1 MYTFFFNSIVKLCKK
16 VGKIDTPKIAQN
28 QLLEKTFLSLDLHI
42 SKNILQT
49 GKANVS
55 KFKFMY
61 TLSKSKSILAI
72 E

>member
-1 MYTFFFNSIVKLCKK
+1 MLSNVHLFFFNSIVKLCKK
-16 VGKIDTPKIAQN
+16 VGKIDTYKIAQN
-28 QLLEKTFLSLDLHI
+28 QLLEK
-42 SKNILQT
+42 T

-55 KFKFMY
+55 KFKFMH